1 MALDKNRVTKDIS
14 KLQKA
19 LKKGAKWRGPSDIHQ
34 LRTRI
39 RRVQSELEIA
49 KPYIKIRTGW
59 LLRKL
64 RRMHKKA
71 GKVRDLDVMI
81 GHLTGLQQTDGEQDC
96 LIQLQQQFGFDRYR
110 KERRLRRTLRKNRSA
125 VNKELGKGS
134 RRLEKSIEK
143 ESKEQTAAAAS
154 VLKFSTK
161 LGAPITLNRNN
172 LHEYR
177 STIKDLR
184 DVLELG
190 DDSADE
196 KFLAALKETKGA
208 IGEWH
213 DWEELFSLA
222 KDSLNHSPGCKLLN
236 QLKDT
241 ADNKFESAFALTN
254 KLRKTYFDAKK
265 KGRAPR
271 EREAP
276 APTPMRAASRLLA

>member
-1 MALDKNRVTKDIS
+1 MALDKNRVTQAIS
-14 KLQKA
+14 KLKKA
-19 LKKGAKWRGPSDIHQ
+19 LKKGTKWRAPSDVHQ

-64 RRMHKKA
+64 TRVHKKA
-71 GKVRDLDVMI
+71 GKVRDSDVMM
-81 GHLTGLQQTDGEQDC
+81 GHLTGLQTDGEQDC
-96 LIQLQQQFGFDRYR
+96 LIQLQQQLGFERYR
-110 KERRLRRTLRKNRSA
+110 KERQLRRTLRKNRSA
-125 VNKELGKGS
+125 VTRELAKSS
-134 RRLEKSIEK
+134 RRLKKSIEK
-143 ESKEQTAAAAS
+143 GSEEQTAAAAS

-184 DVLELG
+184 NVLELG
-190 DDSADE
+190 DDSAHE
-196 KFLAALKETKGA
+196 KFLDALKEAKDA

-222 KDSLNHSPGCKLLN
+222 NDSLHHSPGCKLLN

-241 ADNKFESAFALTN
+241 ADNKFQSALALTN
-254 KLRKTYFDAKK
+254 KLRKTYFDAKR

-271 EREAP
+271 RGQVT
-276 APTPMRAASRLLA
+276 APTPLKAASRLLA